1 MLPGPSTK
9 GTAGDGHRTMPCRS
23 TVRLLA
29 CAAATP
35 AARRRLLA
43 FVLAIC
49 ALPGMARAGGPAIT
63 VTTSHAYEVGRS
75 TEHLSGD
82 ALQVGAR
89 YRVVIVPESNG
100 ALSVSATGNKNL
112 FHSSGA
118 VAGRPIQLPFGDG
131 WFTVP
136 DSSGNIRLVASQ
148 AGASNE
154 HVISP
159 IDPLPPRSAI
169 FDGSTKPAA
178 EIKARPLAGSFA
190 SQDFRTLF
198 NEILRYRT
206 LALRLSNIKEPP
218 VSARSGVAVFRKA
231 SPSVV
236 VVLTNEMIGAGV
248 VLASGEVLTSWH
260 VVENA
265 KTIGVAIK
273 PLSGL
278 ANPPR
283 ALYEAKLVK
292 YDQVADLALIRFS
305 GPYVPPLKLA
315 DEKKIEVGHVVH
327 AIGHPELQFWS
338 YTQGVISQI
347 RPDTKWNYED
357 GTQHSG
363 TVIQTQTPINP
374 GNSGG
379 PLLDDEAAV
388 VGINSYGTE
397 KSQGLNF
404 AVSVSEIKRFL
415 ASNENRIATKIPP
428 KQPAVPPKAGAALA
442 KACEPTTL
450 NEYPDRAMG
459 RRVTLVD
466 TNCTGRANFAAV
478 ADRSGSRPEFAL
490 VDALGEK
497 KVAIKI
503 VYNFRDNINLW
514 IFYGRRDGVPT
525 AYGYEQNGAGRPG
538 RLVAIDEAAR

>member
-1 MLPGPSTK
+1 
-9 GTAGDGHRTMPCRS
+9 MPCRLKA
-23 TVRLLA
+23 RLLVR
-29 CAAATP
+29 AAAP
-35 AARRRLLA
+35 AARYGLCAVAIAFAMGAQPGLA
-43 FVLAIC
+43 W
-49 ALPGMARAGGPAIT
+49 AGAPTIT
-63 VTTSHAYEVGRS
+63 VTSSHAYEVGRS

-82 ALQVGAR
+82 VLQVGSR
-89 YRVVIVPESNG
+89 YRIVVVPESDG
-100 ALSVSATGNKNL
+100 PLSVSATGNKNL
-112 FHSSGA
+112 FHASRV
-118 VAGRPIQLPFGDG
+118 VAGRRIQLPYSDG
-131 WFTVP
+131 WYTVP
-136 DSSGNIRLVASQ
+136 ASSRDIRLVVSQ
-148 AGASNE
+148 AGANNE
-154 HVISP
+154 HIISP
-159 IDPLPPRSAI
+159 IDPLTPRSAI
-169 FDGSTKPAA
+169 FDGTASPAA
-178 EIKARPLAGSFA
+178 EVKVTPLAASFA

-198 NEILRYRT
+198 NEITRYRA

-218 VSARSGVAVFRKA
+218 ASRGSGVAVFRRA

-236 VVLTNEMIGAGV
+236 VVLTNDTIGAGV
-248 VLASGEVLTSWH
+248 VVASGEVLTSWH

-315 DEKKIEVGHVVH
+315 DEKKLEVGNIVH

-338 YTQGVISQI
+338 YTQGVVSQI

-379 PLLDDEAAV
+379 PLLDDDAAV

-415 ASNENRIATKIPP
+415 ASSENRVAAKIPP

-442 KACEPTTL
+442 QACEPTTL
-450 NEYPDRAMG
+450 NEYADRSIG
-459 RRVTLVD
+459 RKITLVD
-466 TNCTGRANFAAV
+466 TNCAGRANYAAV
-478 ADRSGSRPEFAL
+478 ADKTGSHPEFAL

-503 VYNFRDNINLW
+503 VYNFRENTNLW

-525 AYGYEQNGAGRPG
+525 AYGYEQHGAGRPG
-538 RLVAIDEAAR
+538 RLVAIDGAAR